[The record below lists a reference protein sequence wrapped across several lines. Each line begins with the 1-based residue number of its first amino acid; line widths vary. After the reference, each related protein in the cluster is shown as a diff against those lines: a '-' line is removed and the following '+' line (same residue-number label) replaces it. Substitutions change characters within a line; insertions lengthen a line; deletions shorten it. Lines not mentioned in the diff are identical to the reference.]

1 MRNVGLI
8 AFGVTVCVLVPAA
21 VNRLTAGRAQ
31 VTKLLAPSTRTLE
44 LDDGARIEISMD
56 RALVDPGD
64 AIHIKLAASAPTA
77 RHLTVGL
84 LVLGS
89 TGTEGA
95 RVPSPPVGVAHETV
109 RLDLDATGHATKEI
123 PVRLRGARAQFEP
136 LAHYTILVMPP
147 KAADKLERLRSR
159 ARVIPEPG
167 GGIPSYNRSGEQFQT
182 MYWAVTSE
190 QVPEG
195 DDDLFAPGRIAR
207 LDAHTRPKGST
218 ITITA
223 PDTAPRDGKF
233 TVMVTVRNPGKR
245 PITNLEVSLDT
256 LDGILERQLEDRYLG
271 LASHAVTIEAGDTTL
286 DLAGHEAKQIAFQ
299 VSASAAGVVGLYARA
314 SCRDGC
320 READALSTGA
330 IEAIDIVETPTVVGA
345 R

>member
-21 VNRLTAGRAQ
+21 VNRLTAGREQ
-31 VTKLLAPSTRTLE
+31 VTKLLAPGARTLALE
-44 LDDGARIEISMD
+44 DGAKIDISMD

-64 AIHIKLAASAPTA
+64 TIHVKLAASAPTA
-77 RHLTVGL
+77 RHVTVGV
-84 LVLGS
+84 LVLGA
-89 TGTEGA
+89 TGTEGT

-109 RLDLDATGHATKEI
+109 RLDIDATGHATKEI
-123 PVRLRGARAQFEP
+123 PIRLRGARAQFEP

-147 KAADKLERLRSR
+147 KAADKLERLRSH
-159 ARVIPEPG
+159 ARVIPEPS

-190 QVPEG
+190 QAPDG
-195 DDDLFAPGRIAR
+195 DEALFAPGQIAR
-207 LDAHTRPKGST
+207 LDAHTRPRGSS

-233 TVMVTVRNPGKR
+233 TVVVTVKNPGKR
-245 PITNLEVSLDT
+245 PLAGLEVSLDT

-271 LASHAVTIEAGDTTL
+271 LGSSAVTIEAGNTTL
-286 DLAGHEAKQIAFQ
+286 DLAGHETKRVEFQ
-299 VSASAAGVVGLYARA
+299 VSASTAGVVGLYARA
-314 SCRDGC
+314 SCRDDC
-320 READALSTGA
+320 RGADALTTGA
-330 IEAIDIVETPTVVGA
+330 IEAIEIVETPTVVGA